1 MVRFMDSILTLSHA
15 DDACMLMWLVTDFTY
30 ALYKFTVNSI
40 DEEPASFCQD
50 SGKPQFGWF
59 VVYLRAEMY
68 LSNSPNQDLGCQLAL
83 L

>member
-15 DDACMLMWLVTDFTY
+15 DDACMLTWLVTDFTN
-30 ALYKFTVNSI
+30 ALLSKDKFTVNSI

-59 VVYLRAEMY
+59 VVYL
-68 LSNSPNQDLGCQLAL
+68 
-83 L
+83 